1 MKPSLSLSPPTL
13 SVILLNPDPGCL
25 ACKRETDRQRRDRR
39 EREWQ
44 SSWYEER
51 NRGAKYRSGD
61 RRRGERGDQ
70 STEVGTE
77 EEDEEDEEEEEQKWG
92 CVFLSFF
99 LFFSFFLFLSV
110 CSRQRGFSFQ
120 NISGFVSLGLGR
132 WTGDHPQEDL
142 AKFGYMSK

>member
-1 MKPSLSLSPPTL
+1 LR
-13 SVILLNPDPGCL
+13 V
-25 ACKRETDRQRRDRR
+25 RERQRDRR

-61 RRRGERGDQ
+61 RRRGETGEQ

-77 EEDEEDEEEEEQKWG
+77 EDDEDEEEEEEEEKWG

-99 LFFSFFLFLSV
+99 RSFLSFFFFPFVQDKGVFLFKA
-110 CSRQRGFSFQ
+110 FQ
-120 NISGFVSLGLGR
+120 VL
-132 WTGDHPQEDL
+132 
-142 AKFGYMSK
+142 

>member
-1 MKPSLSLSPPTL
+1 M
-13 SVILLNPDPGCL
+13 ILLDPDPGCL
-25 ACKRETDRQRRDRR
+25 ACKRETDRQKRDRR

-77 EEDEEDEEEEEQKWG
+77 EEDEEDEEEEEEEKWG
-92 CVFLSFF
+92 CVFLSFLSF
-99 LFFSFFLFLSV
+99 FFFPFVQEKGFFFSKHFRF
-110 CSRQRGFSFQ
+110 C
-120 NISGFVSLGLGR
+120 
-132 WTGDHPQEDL
+132 E
-142 AKFGYMSK
+142 FGTR